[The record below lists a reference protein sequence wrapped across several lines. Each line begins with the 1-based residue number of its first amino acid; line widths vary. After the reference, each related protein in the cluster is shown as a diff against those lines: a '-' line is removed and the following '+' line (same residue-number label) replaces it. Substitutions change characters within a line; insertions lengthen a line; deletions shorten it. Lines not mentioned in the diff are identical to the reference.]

1 KVHELDWW
9 QSLSLGELTVYATP
23 ARHWSMRTLWDR
35 NRSLWCGWVIH
46 HPALRF
52 YFSGDSGYSERLAE
66 IGQRLG

>member
-1 KVHELDWW
+1 
-9 QSLSLGELTVYATP
+9 
-23 ARHWSMRTLWDR
+23 MRTLWDR

-66 IGQRLG
+66 IGQRLGPFDGAARPIGAYAPRWFMQERHMDP